1 MKQISLLQSW
11 IDCRNQQPENG
22 QRILAYT
29 VIEEDGFI
37 PSGTIVK
44 KIDGQSIIGPTIRT
58 YEKEYI
64 EEGTHRPVA
73 FWMPIDELTG
83 MEQKA

>member
-1 MKQISLLQSW
+1 MAIMKQISLLQSW
-11 IDCRNQQPENG
+11 IDCRNQPPEDG

-29 VIEEDGFI
+29 VIEENVFM

-44 KIDGQSIIGPTIRT
+44 KIDGQIVIGPTIRT

-64 EEGTHRPVA
+64 DEG
-73 FWMPIDELTG
+73 I
-83 MEQKA
+83 Q